1 MSADTRSIAVIDAIR
16 QQIAIVDD
24 ALGQLKDRISEHGRR
39 VEGHLVTAE
48 DYAAAGISEER
59 LTAAIAA
66 FSEVY
71 GAMSPEQQAAFQL
84 ARK

>member
-48 DYAAAGISEER
+48 DYTAAGIEAER
-59 LTAAIAA
+59 LAAAITA
-66 FSEVY
+66 FNQVY
-71 GAMSPEQQAAFQL
+71 GNMSTEQQSAFQL